1 MSDDFGTVNLRKG
14 ERGREIEAVRTQYRH
29 HREALVRM
37 VADAPTEHL
46 AVEYQR
52 LIRDIDNAIVKLDE
66 LEGRSTNAPAATTA
80 GTRPLVFTPDDER
93 DTLVTDNVPPATGD
107 ASHSS
112 RVMMIVVAG
121 VIVLAAIVFLL
132 WRASGDHNNSKVVE
146 QPTATTPVVDTAAP
160 APATAP
166 VTVPTT
172 AVLRITPA
180 AANYG
185 TIRKGTRAV
194 RQYSIENTSAAEV
207 PMKIARSNCRC
218 LYYDYT
224 ERVPAHGK
232 ETITVTIDGAR
243 AKAGTLHETVQVT
256 SKNDPAV
263 TAQFDVNA
271 TIQ

>member
-1 MSDDFGTVNLRKG
+1 MSDDFGTINLRKG

-46 AVEYQR
+46 AAEYQR
-52 LIRDIDNAIVKLDE
+52 LIRDIDNAILKLDE
-66 LEGRSTNAPAATTA
+66 LEGRTASMPAATTA
-80 GTRPLVFTPDDER
+80 GSRPLVVTPDDER
-93 DTLVTDNVPPATGD
+93 DTLVTDNVPPAAGD

-112 RVMMIVVAG
+112 RVMMIVIAG

-132 WRASGDHNNSKVVE
+132 WRASGDRNNTKVIE

-160 APATAP
+160 VPATTPVTAP
-166 VTVPTT
+166 VA
-172 AVLRITPA
+172 AVLKITPA

-194 RQYSIENTSAAEV
+194 RQYSVENTSAAAV
-207 PMKIARSNCRC
+207 PIKIARSSCRC
-218 LYYDYT
+218 LFYDYT

-243 AKAGTLHETVQVT
+243 AKAGALHETVQVT
-256 SKNDPAV
+256 SKSDPAV